1 MSGWLTGHAE
11 YGTAVGNRNKAKGT
25 AFETLIKNYLVDKGF
40 KKARRAVLEGGQDK
54 GDIHGIQH
62 RESERQVCI
71 QCKNQRSFDLSGWLN
86 ATVEQAERLN
96 KAVPALVVKRPGKG
110 DKAVGESY
118 AVMRL
123 DDLIELL
130 VEAGYI

>member
-1 MSGWLTGHAE
+1 M
-11 YGTAVGNRNKAKGT
+11 GNKHKAKGT
-25 AFETLIKNYLVDKGF
+25 AYETLVKNYLIDKGF

-62 RESERQVCI
+62 PDTERQVCV

-96 KAVPALVVKRPGKG
+96 RAVPALVIKRPGKG
-110 DKAVGESY
+110 EKAVGESY

-130 VEAGYI
+130 GEAGYI